1 MTWTR
6 RKAVIVTTKT
16 SAALLVLLA
25 LSPGAGCAPPNP
37 VTKDVESAGGDPQ
50 SGKQPK
56 AASASNEKP
65 IMALPKTAHVTAPK
79 PPPKPPVV
87 AEEVPPVR
95 MPTEWASGTINGGK
109 RMEEAKAA
117 KLDIVKG
124 LFSGAGVT
132 YPPSQ
137 ILLRGFKREKRV
149 EVWAASD
156 ITGPLTHVTTYEIC
170 YASGELGPK
179 RKEGDRQVPEGF
191 YGVNYYNPASSYH
204 LAFQVSYPNQS
215 DRILGDK
222 RTPGSEIM
230 IHGNCVSI
238 GCLAM
243 SDERIQE
250 IWLAVTSARD
260 RGGKIDVHLFPTRDM
275 AGLIATTDQK
285 QHIPFW
291 QNIKEGFD
299 YFQTKKIVPRVTVD
313 KEGRYRFA
321 DP

>member
-1 MTWTR
+1 MTWMR
-6 RKAVIVTTKT
+6 RKALITRA
-16 SAALLVLLA
+16 SAALMMLLA
-25 LSPGAGCAPPNP
+25 SFSGAGCAQPNP

-50 SGKQPK
+50 SSAQPK
-56 AASASNEKP
+56 AASASDKKP
-65 IMALPKTAHVTAPK
+65 AMAPDKTADVAAPK

-87 AEEVPPVR
+87 AEEVPAVR
-95 MPTEWASGTINGGK
+95 MPTEWASGTINGVK
-109 RMEEAKAA
+109 RIEEAKAA
-117 KLDIVKG
+117 KLDVVKG
-124 LFSGAGVT
+124 LFKDAGVA

-137 ILLRGFKREKRV
+137 ILLRGFKKEKRV
-149 EVWAASD
+149 EVWAAAD
-156 ITGPLTHVTTYEIC
+156 ITGPLTHVTTYEVC

-191 YGVNYYNPASSYH
+191 YGVNLYNPSSSYH

-250 IWLAVTSARD
+250 IWLAVTAVRD
-260 RGGKIDVHLFPTRDM
+260 RRGKIDVHLFPTRDM
-275 AGLIATTDQK
+275 AGLIATT
-285 QHIPFW
+285 
-291 QNIKEGFD
+291 
-299 YFQTKKIVPRVTVD
+299 
-313 KEGRYRFA
+313 
-321 DP
+321 

>member
-1 MTWTR
+1 MTWMR
-6 RKAVIVTTKT
+6 RKADVART
-16 SAALLVLLA
+16 SAAFLMLFA
-25 LSPGAGCAPPNP
+25 LFTGAGCAPPSP
-37 VTKDVESAGGDPQ
+37 VPKDAESAGGDPQ
-50 SGKQPK
+50 DGSQPK
-56 AASASNEKP
+56 AASASDK
-65 IMALPKTAHVTAPK
+65 KTAPAAQKTAEGEAAK
-79 PPPKPPVV
+79 APPKPQV
-87 AEEVPPVR
+87 AVEEVPPVR
-95 MPTEWASGTINGGK
+95 KPTEWSSGTINGVK
-109 RMEEAKAA
+109 RIEEAKAA

-124 LFSGAGVT
+124 LFGGAGVA

-137 ILLRGFKREKRV
+137 ILLRGFKKENRV
-149 EVWAASD
+149 EVWAASG
-156 ITGPLTHVTTYEIC
+156 IAGPLTHVTTYEVC

-191 YGVNYYNPASSYH
+191 YNVNLYNPSSSYH

-250 IWLAVTSARD
+250 IWLAVTAVRD
-260 RGGKIDVHLFPTRDM
+260 RRGKIDVHLFPTRDM
-275 AGLIATTDQK
+275 AGLIATTEQK

-299 YFQTKKIVPRVTVD
+299 YFQQKKIVPRVTVD
-313 KEGRYRFA
+313 KEGRYRFS